1 MLLRLISLLAGVIG
15 VFASSSGWDTCV
27 DIPNHGTWA
36 TGCTTTAC
44 TTSPYIIE
52 VLNNGVPITSYI
64 PYTNYSVV
72 LTSTSSFKGF
82 ILNTG
87 VGALNSPFT
96 NVASNSQ
103 NSGFLRLD
111 PADRNVRKMTG
122 CPNGLTHVSNTNKRQ
137 IKAIWTAPSTPGTGP
152 ITFKSI
158 IVVSQNGLNYMS
170 SLVLPEGTIL
180 LTVSATPLF
189 STTHSHTITPTYTP
203 TKHVTASFTP
213 TITSTRTVTLIASRI
228 STESQTP
235 VATATVATSTE
246 SQTPVAT
253 ATTVATSTESQTPV
267 ATTTTVAT
275 TTESQTPV
283 ATATTTESQTP
294 VAVATATTTESQT
307 PVTTVTPVT
316 TTTSSSQS
324 SSFTSIPSSTASF
337 TMIPESPS
345 SSYNGS
351 QYLRTTGSSG
361 VDNNTSI
368 ITGVIFTFGGLV
380 VIAIAST
387 FVLKKKKAVSSRNI
401 TANISDYV
409 TQNPIETT
417 AVTVSRFSLT
427 SKTKKEFHPLQTIA

>member
-1 MLLRLISLLAGVIG
+1 MLLRLISLLVGSIG

-27 DIPNHGTWA
+27 DIPNHGSWA
-36 TGCTTTAC
+36 TGCTTTSC
-44 TTSPYIIE
+44 TASPYTIE
-52 VLNNGVPITSYI
+52 VLNNGIPITSYI

-87 VGALNSPFT
+87 VGTLNSSFT

-111 PADRNVRKMTG
+111 PTDRNVRKMTG

-137 IKAIWTAPSTPGTGP
+137 VKAIWTAPSTPGTGP

-158 IVVSQNGLNYMS
+158 IVVSNPGNNYVS

-235 VATATVATSTE
+235 VATATVATTTE

-253 ATTVATSTESQTPV
+253 AI
-267 ATTTTVAT
+267 TVAT

-316 TTTSSSQS
+316 TATTSSSQS
-324 SSFTSIPSSTASF
+324 SSFTSISSSTASF

-351 QYLRTTGSSG
+351 QYLRTSASSG
-361 VDNNTSI
+361 VDTNTSI
-368 ITGVIFTFGGLV
+368 ITGVIFTITGLV
-380 VIAIAST
+380 AIVVAST
-387 FVLKKKKAVSSRNI
+387 FVMKKKKAVSSHNI
-401 TANISDYV
+401 SVSDYV
-409 TQNPIETT
+409 TQNPVEVP
-417 AVTVSRFSLT
+417 VTLSRFSLT
-427 SKTKKEFHPLQTIA
+427 TKTRKEFHPMQTIA

>member
-1 MLLRLISLLAGVIG
+1 MLLRLISLLVGSIG

-27 DIPNHGTWA
+27 DIPNHGSWA
-36 TGCTTTAC
+36 TGCTTTSC
-44 TTSPYIIE
+44 TTSPYTIE
-52 VLNNGVPITSYI
+52 VLNNGIPITSYI

-87 VGALNSPFT
+87 VGTLNSSFT

-111 PADRNVRKMTG
+111 PTDRNVRKMTG

-137 IKAIWTAPSTPGTGP
+137 VKAIWTAPSTPGTGP

-189 STTHSHTITPTYTP
+189 STTHSHTITPTYSHTITPTYTP
-203 TKHVTASFTP
+203 TKTASFTP

-275 TTESQTPV
+275 TTESQTP
-283 ATATTTESQTP
+283 
-294 VAVATATTTESQT
+294 VATATTTESQT

>member
-1 MLLRLISLLAGVIG
+1 MLLRLISLLVGSIG

-27 DIPNHGTWA
+27 DIPNHGSWA
-36 TGCTTTAC
+36 TGCTTTSC
-44 TTSPYIIE
+44 TASPYTIE
-52 VLNNGVPITSYI
+52 VLNNGIPITSYI

-87 VGALNSPFT
+87 VGTLNSSFT

-111 PADRNVRKMTG
+111 PTDRNVRKMTG

-137 IKAIWTAPSTPGTGP
+137 VKAIWTAPSTPGTGP

-158 IVVSQNGLNYMS
+158 IVVSNPGNNYVS

-235 VATATVATSTE
+235 VATAI
-246 SQTPVAT
+246 
-253 ATTVATSTESQTPV
+253 
-267 ATTTTVAT
+267 TVAT

-294 VAVATATTTESQT
+294 V
-307 PVTTVTPVT
+307 TTVTPVT
-316 TTTSSSQS
+316 TATTSSSQS
-324 SSFTSIPSSTASF
+324 SSFTSISSSTASF

-351 QYLRTTGSSG
+351 QYLRTSASSG
-361 VDNNTSI
+361 VDTNTSI
-368 ITGVIFTFGGLV
+368 ITGVIFTITGLV
-380 VIAIAST
+380 AIVVAST
-387 FVLKKKKAVSSRNI
+387 FVMKKKKAVSSHNI
-401 TANISDYV
+401 SVSDYV
-409 TQNPIETT
+409 TQNPVEVP
-417 AVTVSRFSLT
+417 VTLSRFSLT
-427 SKTKKEFHPLQTIA
+427 TKTRKEFHPMQTIA